1 MRQNLEFLTEALP
14 PQADVQECRA
24 ASEDARARLI
34 GTETRLR
41 QRDTSQ
47 PLRKPRRRHRTGS
60 EQAGTHHNHNE
71 RKEVGW
77 LAFA

>member
-1 MRQNLEFLTEALP
+1 MRQNMEFLTEALP

-47 PLRKPRRRHRTGS
+47 PLRKRRRHRTGS
-60 EQAGTHHNHNE
+60 KQAGTHHNHNE